1 MSTNL
6 HTNVSSSAC
15 LLSHHRFDIFSH
27 NKTVGGEGGDGGEE
41 RFNTFLPPH
50 LKNKQTRKEKTP
62 QECPHS
68 EHFQLTEKGRDKDS
82 YGTRKNRHLLI
93 KIGCLKC
100 DQNILM
106 MSRAYAKVGS
116 WTRVGHCHKDKRKF
130 RLHLVYVQAHD

>member
-50 LKNKQTRKEKTP
+50 LKNKQTKKEKIPRNAHIQSIFNLQRKE
-62 QECPHS
+62 E
-68 EHFQLTEKGRDKDS
+68 
-82 YGTRKNRHLLI
+82 I
-93 KIGCLKC
+93 KIHMEQGKTG
-100 DQNILM
+100 I
-106 MSRAYAKVGS
+106 Y
-116 WTRVGHCHKDKRKF
+116 
-130 RLHLVYVQAHD
+130 